1 MKQDSS
7 LRGRIRFASRFGMLL
22 TVIGVAV
29 GLGNVWRFPYMMGSY
44 GGSAFL
50 LVYLLFTLLLA
61 VPVLSAEWA
70 LGRSLGQSLPTVYV
84 ASFGRRWG
92 GLAALLLLVTVL
104 VADSYYLLVIA
115 QIIITAGWAVQPGF
129 SGDNLPA
136 FQHCLGQG
144 WLQYS
149 VAMLLLLLS
158 LWIIGRGLNRG
169 IEAISRIIMPAFA
182 LIMIYLLTVALYL
195 PGAVSAM
202 QTFLRPDF
210 AAMTPRD
217 VLAALGQA
225 FFSLGLGG
233 TFHVVYGSYVRM
245 SQNLPLSAVATASGD
260 VLAAVLAAL
269 FIVPVA
275 LVFSL
280 DLAQGPGLIFDTMPR
295 LLMRLPDGGIVGA
308 IFLLALAAVALLSNI
323 AALQVA
329 AAAMREQWPQLYG
342 QQRSRMLLVL
352 LLIEAALML
361 PSALDNRLIGT
372 LDLLFGSG
380 MQLLGGLFAVLALL
394 WGLQR
399 RHAAVALF
407 GSHSRRWHGLYLGWL
422 RWVVP
427 LLMLGIL
434 VSWLLQQ

>member
-1 MKQDSS
+1 MDRTPPHGVRPQ
-7 LRGRIRFASRFGMLL
+7 FASRMGMLL

-92 GLAALLLLVTVL
+92 GLAALLLLITVL

-115 QIIITAGWAVQPGF
+115 QIIITAGWAVLPGF
-129 SGDNLPA
+129 SGDNLPT
-136 FQHCLGQG
+136 FQYWLAQG

-182 LIMIYLLTVALYL
+182 LIMIYLLTVALAL

-202 QTFLRPDF
+202 QGFLKPDF
-210 AAMTPRD
+210 AAMNTGD
-217 VLAALGQA
+217 VFAALGQA

-233 TFHVVYGSYVRM
+233 TFHVVYGSYVRQA
-245 SQNLPLSAVATASGD
+245 QNLPLTAMVTAGGD
-260 VLAAVLAAL
+260 VLAALLAAL

-280 DLAQGPGLIFDTMPR
+280 DLAQGPGLIFDTLPR
-295 LLMRLPDGGIVGA
+295 LFMRLPDGGIVGA

-329 AAAMREQWPQLYG
+329 AAAMREQWPQLAG
-342 QQRSRMLLVL
+342 RQRSRMLLVL

-361 PSALDNRLIGT
+361 PSALDNSLIGT

-399 RHAAVALF
+399 RHAVIALF
-407 GSHSRRWHGLYLGWL
+407 GSHTRRWHGLYLCWL

-427 LLMLGIL
+427 LLVLGIL
-434 VSWLLQQ
+434 AGWLLQQ